1 MSACILCIE
10 DEASLLADVSDELT
24 AAGYQV
30 LAANSVERALEHLD
44 NARPDL
50 VLCDVMLGGDSRR
63 DGYFIHQHIREQRPD
78 LADTPFLFLTAL
90 GHRDA
95 LLEAKRV
102 GIDDY
107 LVKPVDYDMLLTTI
121 SARLAQAARFRGH
134 AQRQQTALLPRL
146 KDVFDQ
152 LPGAVL
158 LCSETGKLLYATPKA
173 QHIGEEEGLWQSNSQ
188 GVLSWPAFTSA
199 TAQKILRCLGELS
212 TPGERR
218 LMAMERKS
226 GGAAVA
232 ASVLC
237 MDMGAEATQQQRV
250 LAIFLSSTQSRPL
263 PDIQTLREMFAL
275 TPSEANVALLLAQ
288 GRRSEDIA
296 SELSVSPTTVAFH
309 LRNLFSKTG
318 VTRQSDL
325 VALVL
330 STGWAIPD
338 IAHVLSKS

>member
-1 MSACILCIE
+1 
-10 DEASLLADVSDELT
+10 
-24 AAGYQV
+24 
-30 LAANSVERALEHLD
+30 
-44 NARPDL
+44 
-50 VLCDVMLGGDSRR
+50 
-63 DGYFIHQHIREQRPD
+63 
-78 LADTPFLFLTAL
+78 
-90 GHRDA
+90 
-95 LLEAKRV
+95 
-102 GIDDY
+102 
-107 LVKPVDYDMLLTTI
+107 
-121 SARLAQAARFRGH
+121 
-134 AQRQQTALLPRL
+134 
-146 KDVFDQ
+146 
-152 LPGAVL
+152 
-158 LCSETGKLLYATPKA
+158 
-173 QHIGEEEGLWQSNSQ
+173 
-188 GVLSWPAFTSA
+188 
-199 TAQKILRCLGELS
+199 
-212 TPGERR
+212 
-218 LMAMERKS
+218 MAMERKS

>member
-1 MSACILCIE
+1 
-10 DEASLLADVSDELT
+10 
-24 AAGYQV
+24 
-30 LAANSVERALEHLD
+30 
-44 NARPDL
+44 
-50 VLCDVMLGGDSRR
+50 
-63 DGYFIHQHIREQRPD
+63 
-78 LADTPFLFLTAL
+78 
-90 GHRDA
+90 
-95 LLEAKRV
+95 
-102 GIDDY
+102 
-107 LVKPVDYDMLLTTI
+107 
-121 SARLAQAARFRGH
+121 
-134 AQRQQTALLPRL
+134 
-146 KDVFDQ
+146 
-152 LPGAVL
+152 
-158 LCSETGKLLYATPKA
+158 
-173 QHIGEEEGLWQSNSQ
+173 
-188 GVLSWPAFTSA
+188 
-199 TAQKILRCLGELS
+199 
-212 TPGERR
+212 
-218 LMAMERKS
+218 MAMERKS

-237 MDMGAEATQQQRV
+237 LDVGAEGTQQRV

-263 PDIQTLREMFAL
+263 PDIQTLREIFAL